1 MRGVRRL
8 FFVVHA
14 LQSPRSIRISPLALL
29 NLLALFLPGA
39 AGIVGFVLWLDD
51 PRLHWLDP
59 RTGVTHFIVIAS
71 AGVLATFAGVAD
83 WVLHQRGARVVG
95 TRERR
100 VELAALAG
108 GGAPLFVVMAIATLS
123 AKPEV
128 WLVPAIVLALA
139 TTIAIAYD
147 ELTFHRKCCALETV
161 CHRALTFGMGV
172 AWLAWMHGVFVA
184 RAAHG

>member
-1 MRGVRRL
+1 VAS
-8 FFVVHA
+8 A
-14 LQSPRSIRISPLALL
+14 LPSTRASRVPALALL

-39 AGIVGFVLWLDD
+39 AGIVGFVLWLGD
-51 PRLHWLDP
+51 PRLRWLDP
-59 RTGVTHFIVIAS
+59 RTGAVHFGVIAV
-71 AGVLATFAGVAD
+71 AGALATFAGVAD

-95 TRERR
+95 VRERR

-123 AKPEV
+123 ASPEA
-128 WLVPAIVLALA
+128 WLVPAVVLALA

-147 ELTFHRKCCALETV
+147 ELTFHRKCSAFETA

-172 AWLAWMHGVFVA
+172 AWLAWMHGVFVE